1 MEEERSKE
9 VIHSISYLEEN
20 IEEDVSSSN
29 LEGIN
34 LDDSRAVADYYMA
47 KNNLIDADQILIEKK
62 EKELKEDITE
72 VVKDKDSLIEY
83 LTNLHAS
90 IEVMEERIY
99 ELELK
104 LEKLEKKENDTL
116 IPKRP
121 MNSGMSGRGI
131 GQLPFGIF

>member
-1 MEEERSKE
+1 MEEERTKE

-29 LEGIN
+29 LEGID

-72 VVKDKDSLIEY
+72 VVQDKDSLIEY

-121 MNSGMSGRGI
+121 LNPGMSGRGI